1 MKNSG
6 QRVPLWTALS
16 YLVVALAWVA
26 GAHGFLT
33 WLDRRG
39 ASWSAFRDHHELIF
53 VLLSTAL
60 LYLFLQTS
68 LRRLREAEAEKA
80 AQEERWRQALDQTG
94 DGTARV
100 DLASGVCHCSPK
112 WNLTLGQPAL
122 ESRATVDELFSA
134 VHADDRAGANGRFA
148 ALRDRRESQCRCE
161 HRVRTRDGR
170 HRWMLDRGYI
180 AGTNGHTHLVIQRH
194 DIHAQKLVE
203 RAQDFLLRLPSQAEA
218 TETLQAMVGFMR
230 REFEVDAVLAG
241 TLEPGG
247 REVRTVALALG
258 HGEGKPFAYPLEGAP
273 CEEVVRDG
281 FRVFPDGVTR
291 RFPADR
297 VLAEMGA
304 ESYAG
309 VALKGRH
316 DEAVGLLVMVDRRP
330 VRDGDALERV
340 LRMFA
345 ERAGGEMIR
354 TSLVS
359 QLHSKTVLLDG
370 IFENMPAAIYVKGR
384 DERFLLGNPAFERMV
399 GLPPGGS
406 AGRLCADIFGEAIAA
421 RMRPSNG
428 RVMDTGSV
436 ALTREDIPLA
446 DGPHEFSLIRF
457 PLRGPDG
464 RIYALAGIATDV
476 TAQAAVERAR
486 DESEARLRGLY
497 ESAFDGIL
505 LIDERARVVDCN
517 PRAGELFGATAE
529 QLKGRSIWDLS
540 PELQADGVASRLRGR
555 SLYHEITEGQRP
567 VFEWRHRRLDG
578 TTFDCEVASGLL
590 ALGERR
596 LCFGIIR
603 DTTERQDALR
613 ELRLLQAAVNA
624 TAAGIMVTDT
634 QGLIRW
640 VNPAFTRL
648 TGYAAEEVLGRST
661 RMLRSGS
668 HAGDFYAR
676 MWATISRGEVW
687 SGELHNR
694 RRDGTLYHER
704 MVISPVC
711 DASGAISSFVA
722 VKEDVTHER
731 ELEDQLKRSQRL
743 ESIGMLA
750 GGIAHDLNNVLSP
763 ILLSIE
769 LMKVDDPTPRQAD
782 RLALMAQAAVRGAG
796 IVKQVLTFARGI
808 EGERVALDPRHL
820 VRDIAE
826 LARETFPRN
835 IEIAIEADPDPG
847 LVVGDVTQ
855 LHQVLLNLAV
865 NARDAMPRGGRLLF
879 RLRRCRVGDDPAL
892 RARRLEPGEYVE
904 LEVED
909 TGTGIPP
916 EVMEHMFEPFFTTKP
931 RGKGTGLGLSTV
943 YGIVRGHAGT
953 IDARSEPGKGSTFR
967 VLLPLAAVPAP
978 APAPAVRPTRFDG
991 AGRLVL
997 LVDDEESIRT
1007 VGTIALGRLG
1017 FHVVAAPDG
1026 FEALDLFRQRPQAF
1040 ALAIVDH
1047 MMPRMNGVELSREL
1061 VALRPDLRIISSTG
1075 LGPEPGA
1082 DRDSAED
1089 MRALGIVT
1097 RLEKPYTIDG
1107 LVAALEAELG
1117 AGARP
1122 LQRRAAGLT
1131 PPSG

>member
-1 MKNSG
+1 
-6 QRVPLWTALS
+6 
-16 YLVVALAWVA
+16 
-26 GAHGFLT
+26 
-33 WLDRRG
+33 
-39 ASWSAFRDHHELIF
+39 
-53 VLLSTAL
+53 
-60 LYLFLQTS
+60 
-68 LRRLREAEAEKA
+68 
-80 AQEERWRQALDQTG
+80 
-94 DGTARV
+94 
-100 DLASGVCHCSPK
+100 
-112 WNLTLGQPAL
+112 
-122 ESRATVDELFSA
+122 
-134 VHADDRAGANGRFA
+134 
-148 ALRDRRESQCRCE
+148 
-161 HRVRTRDGR
+161 
-170 HRWMLDRGYI
+170 
-180 AGTNGHTHLVIQRH
+180 
-194 DIHAQKLVE
+194 
-203 RAQDFLLRLPSQAEA
+203 
-218 TETLQAMVGFMR
+218 
-230 REFEVDAVLAG
+230 
-241 TLEPGG
+241 
-247 REVRTVALALG
+247 
-258 HGEGKPFAYPLEGAP
+258 
-273 CEEVVRDG
+273 VVRDG
-281 FRVFPDGVTR
+281 FRVFADGVTR
-291 RFPADR
+291 RFPADTL
-297 VLAEMGA
+297 LAEMGA

-309 VALKGRH
+309 VALRGH
-316 DEAVGLLVMVDRRP
+316 EGEAVGLLVLVDRRP
-330 VRDGDALERV
+330 VRDGEALERV

-345 ERAGGEMIR
+345 ERAGAELTR

-359 QLHSKTVLLDG
+359 QLHSKTQLLDG

-399 GLPPGGS
+399 GLAPGGG
-406 AGRLCADIFGEAIAA
+406 AGKLCADIFGEAVAT
-421 RMRPSNG
+421 RMRPSNR
-428 RVMDTGSV
+428 RVMETGSV
-436 ALTREDIPLA
+436 ALSREDIPLA

-457 PLRGPDG
+457 PLRDPEG

-497 ESAFDGIL
+497 ESAFDSIL
-505 LIDERARVVDCN
+505 LLDERARVVDCN
-517 PRAGELFGATAE
+517 PRAGELFGTPPE
-529 QLKGRSIWDLS
+529 QLQGRSIWDLS
-540 PELQADGVASRLRGR
+540 PEFQPDGVTSRTRGR
-555 SLYHEITEGQRP
+555 SLYLDLVEGQRP
-567 VFEWRHRRLDG
+567 VFEWRHRRPDG
-578 TTFDCEVASGLL
+578 STFDCEVASGILVR
-590 ALGERR
+590 GGRR

-603 DTTERQDALR
+603 DTTERQEALR

-624 TAAGIMVTDT
+624 TAAGILVTDT

-648 TGYAAEEVLGRST
+648 TGYAADEVLGRST
-661 RMLRSGS
+661 RMLRSGA
-668 HAGDFYAR
+668 HPAEFYSR

-694 RRDGTLYHER
+694 RRDGTLYYER

-711 DASGAISSFVA
+711 DAAGAISSFVA

-731 ELEDQLKRSQRL
+731 ELEEQLKRSQRL
-743 ESIGMLA
+743 ESVGMLA

-808 EGERVALDPRHL
+808 DGERVPLDPRHL
-820 VRDIAE
+820 LRDIVD

-835 IEIAIEADPDPG
+835 IEIVTEVEADAG
-847 LVVGDVTQ
+847 TVVGDVTQ

-865 NARDAMPRGGRLLF
+865 NARDAMPRGGRLTF
-879 RLRRCRVGDDPAL
+879 RLRRERLGEDPAL
-892 RARRLEPGEYVE
+892 RARRLEPGDYLE
-904 LEVED
+904 LAVVD

-943 YGIVRGHAGT
+943 YGIVRGHGGS
-953 IDARSEPGKGSTFR
+953 IDVRSELGQGSTFR
-967 VLLPLAAVPAP
+967 VLLPLAAVPVPVAP
-978 APAPAVRPTRFDG
+978 PAVRPGRFDG

-1007 VGTIALGRLG
+1007 VGSIALGRLG

-1026 FEALDLFRQRPQAF
+1026 FEALAQFRQRPQAF

-1082 DRDSAED
+1082 DRDGADE

-1107 LVAALEAELG
+1107 LVTALEAELG
-1117 AGARP
+1117 PAARP
-1122 LQRRAAGLT
+1122 VQRRHAGLT
-1131 PPSG
+1131 PP